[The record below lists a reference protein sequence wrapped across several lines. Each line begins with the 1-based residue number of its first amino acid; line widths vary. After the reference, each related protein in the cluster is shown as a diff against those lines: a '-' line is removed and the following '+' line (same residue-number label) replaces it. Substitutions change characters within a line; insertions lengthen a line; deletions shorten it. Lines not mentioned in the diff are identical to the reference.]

1 MAKRPAPFRFT
12 ARSAGAAGRM
22 GSILRYIG
30 SFFGSLAERLVVF
43 FVALFLSQAPQYM
56 NLYLN
61 VLSGAKAA
69 HEKSVATLT
78 EKAQELDMT
87 VQQFID
93 DLLKSESKVSKSSGE
108 VHQKQLADYENTRR
122 AFEALKNAS
131 VFSRPFIFIKHVDWS
146 LAKNVQF
153 QPAFPLT
160 PEALVYVLVGIILGM
175 LLYRALLFFPRR
187 FFGKKSAA
195 AY

>member
-1 MAKRPAPFRFT
+1 
-12 ARSAGAAGRM
+12 M
-22 GSILRYIG
+22 GSIVRYLS

-69 HEKSVATLT
+69 HEKSVAALT
-78 EKAQELDMT
+78 EKAQELGMT

-93 DLLKSESKVSKSSGE
+93 DLLKADSKVSKSSGQ
-108 VHQKQLADYENTRR
+108 VHQKQLADFENAKR
-122 AFEALKNAS
+122 AFEALRNATA
-131 VFSRPFIFIKHVDWS
+131 FSRPFVFLRYVDWS

-160 PEALVYVLVGIILGM
+160 LEALVYVLVGIIIGM
-175 LLYRALLFFPRR
+175 ILYRVVMYFPRR
-187 FFGKKSAA
+187 WLGKKAA
-195 AY
+195 PAN

>member
-1 MAKRPAPFRFT
+1 
-12 ARSAGAAGRM
+12 M
-22 GSILRYIG
+22 GSITRYIG

-93 DLLKSESKVSKSSGE
+93 DLLKADSKVSKSSGQ
-108 VHQKQLADYENTRR
+108 VHQKQLADFENTKR
-122 AFEALKNAS
+122 AFEALKNATA
-131 VFSRPFIFIKHVDWS
+131 FSRPFVFIKHVDWS

-160 PEALVYVLVGIILGM
+160 LEALMYVLVGIILGM
-175 LLYRALLFFPRR
+175 ILYRALMFFPRR
-187 FFGKKSAA
+187 LLGNKSAP

>member
-1 MAKRPAPFRFT
+1 MDAIK
-12 ARSAGAAGRM
+12 
-22 GSILRYIG
+22 RYIG
-30 SFFGSLAERLVVF
+30 SFFGSLAERLAVF

-69 HEKSVATLT
+69 HEKSVATLA
-78 EKAQELDMT
+78 EKAKELEMTTQE
-87 VQQFID
+87 FIN
-93 DLLKSESKVSKSSGE
+93 DLLKSDSKVSKSSGQ
-108 VHQKQLADYENTRR
+108 VHQKQVADFEHTKK
-122 AFEALKNAS
+122 AFEALKNATP
-131 VFSRPFIFIKHVDWS
+131 FTRPFVFIKYVDWS

-160 PEALVYVLVGIILGM
+160 LEALVYVLVGIILGM
-175 LLYRALLFFPRR
+175 ILYRVLMFFPRR
-187 FFGKKSAA
+187 WLGLNKGAA

>member
-1 MAKRPAPFRFT
+1 M
-12 ARSAGAAGRM
+12 S
-22 GSILRYIG
+22 SILRYIG

-69 HEKSVATLT
+69 HEKSLATLT
-78 EKAQELDMT
+78 EKASELDMT

-93 DLLKSESKVSKSSGE
+93 DLLKSESKVSKSSGQ

-131 VFSRPFIFIKHVDWS
+131 AFSRPFVFIKHVDWS

-153 QPAFPLT
+153 QPALPLA
-160 PEALVYVLVGIILGM
+160 PEALAYVLVGVMLGM
-175 LLYRALLFFPRR
+175 LLYRVLVFFPRR
-187 FFGKKSAA
+187 LVAKKSALA
-195 AY
+195 S

>member
-1 MAKRPAPFRFT
+1 ME
-12 ARSAGAAGRM
+12 
-22 GSILRYIG
+22 SIKRYIG
-30 SFFGSLAERLVVF
+30 SFFGSVAERLVVF

-93 DLLKSESKVSKSSGE
+93 DLLKSESKVSKNSGQ
-108 VHQKQLADYENTRR
+108 VHQKQLADFENTKR
-122 AFEALKNAS
+122 AFEALKNATA
-131 VFSRPFIFIKHVDWS
+131 FTRPFVFLKYVDWS

-160 PEALVYVLVGIILGM
+160 LESLVYVLVGIILGM

-187 FFGKKSAA
+187 LLRGRAKAA
-195 AY
+195 